1 VAVELTADG
10 GEALWIPP
18 GFAHGFVV
26 LGSEPALVT
35 YKVDQHRSATG
46 ERGIIWSDPTL
57 AIPWPTETPH
67 LSDRDQA
74 MPTLAEYLS
83 TER

>member
-1 VAVELTADG
+1 
-10 GEALWIPP
+10 
-18 GFAHGFVV
+18 
-26 LGSEPALVT
+26 
-35 YKVDQHRSATG
+35 VDQHRSATG

-57 AIPWPTETPH
+57 AIPWPIETPH

>member
-1 VAVELTADG
+1 
-10 GEALWIPP
+10 
-18 GFAHGFVV
+18 V

-35 YKVDQHRSATG
+35 YKVDQHRSAAG
-46 ERGIIWSDPTL
+46 ERGIIWNDPTL
-57 AIPWPTETPH
+57 AIPWPIETPH

-74 MPTLAEYLS
+74 LPTLAEYLS

>member
-1 VAVELTADG
+1 M
-10 GEALWIPP
+10 
-18 GFAHGFVV
+18 V

-46 ERGIIWSDPTL
+46 ERGILWNDPTL
-57 AIPWPTETPH
+57 AIAWPSSTPH

-74 MPTLAEYLS
+74 MPTLADYLG